1 MFPLCHRGTR
11 RRKLF
16 IISLL
21 TPLCL
26 HLHLR
31 LSRSLYHRWATTVDS
46 IIIFLHSLRFSA
58 FSSMLFHSRPVH
70 SMMLSSHRFLCLPL
84 RLLCTVPCRI
94 VSASLDDLVTGL
106 YHFSLRLFNMPSGDN
121 MLNNILLLTLVCC
134 RTQDQQKIFTK
145 QLEFCGH
152 GDACNTC
159 ARWQTS
165 VKGETTINVLRCVD
179 SMPSDPGP
187 KEGEGGEGGEGGG
200 EFEFFGDCHALV
212 AWISRHHQ
220 HQQPLAVGGL

>member
-1 MFPLCHRGTR
+1 MRGPDSKLEYGVTHSPEGENCSLSRFWFPLCHRGTR

-16 IISLL
+16 IISLFPLCHRGTRRRKLFIISLFPLCHRGTRRRKLLIISLL

-46 IIIFLHSLRFSA
+46 ITIFLHSLRFSA

-94 VSASLDDLVTGL
+94 VLASLDGLVTCP
-106 YHFSLRLFNMPSGDN
+106 YHFSWRLFTLPSGD

-134 RTQDQQKIFTK
+134 RTQDQQKISTK

-159 ARWQTS
+159 A
-165 VKGETTINVLRCVD
+165 
-179 SMPSDPGP
+179 
-187 KEGEGGEGGEGGG
+187 
-200 EFEFFGDCHALV
+200 
-212 AWISRHHQ
+212 
-220 HQQPLAVGGL
+220 